1 MCTFELK
8 ISFNKISQYMV
19 ETRSEKSLKNARVNL
34 IFYFITLF
42 ISFISR
48 KVFLDLLGADFMGL
62 VGTLQ
67 SILGFLNLAELGVGT
82 AIGYVLYKPL
92 FQKNHL
98 KISEIISVFGYLYRK
113 IGQIILILGVIIAI
127 LIPFIF
133 KKSEFPVE
141 GIYFAYFSFLTSSLL
156 SYFVNYK
163 QTLLSAD
170 QKNYVI
176 TAYFQTSNIVKIL
189 LQILVTH
196 YTKNYVF
203 WISLELASGLIY
215 SIILNLKI
223 KQVYPWLSSEVK
235 AGSMLL
241 TKYPEVVK
249 YTKQLF
255 IHKIASF
262 AQFQMSNILIFS
274 FISLK
279 IVAYFGN
286 YTLII
291 SKLSLLVNKIMDG
304 TGAGVGNLIAEGDKR
319 KIKRVYWELTS
330 LRFYLGGVIV
340 FSLYHLIA
348 PFITLWLGKEYLLD
362 NTIFILLL
370 VQTYI
375 LQTRGA
381 NDMFLFGYGLFNDI
395 WAPLTETLVTLIV
408 SVIGGYFF
416 GLSGIISGSIVGL
429 LLIVGIWKPYFLFRS
444 GFNESIRL
452 YWLSIL
458 KFLVIFFLS
467 WIVSSFIISKIVFIN
482 PSSSYLSWILYAIF
496 VLFVFGITQFF
507 LMYTTEQGM
516 RDLILRIKNKLL
528 N

>member
-1 MCTFELK
+1 MEE
-8 ISFNKISQYMV
+8 S
-19 ETRSEKSLKNARVNL
+19 RSEKSLKNARVNL

-42 ISFISR
+42 LSFISR
-48 KVFLDLLGADFMGL
+48 KVFLDLLGSDFIGL

-82 AIGYVLYKPL
+82 AIGYVLYKPI
-92 FQKNHL
+92 FQNNHL

-113 IGQIILILGVIIAI
+113 IGQIILILGLIVAI
-127 LIPFIF
+127 LLPFIF
-133 KKSEFPVE
+133 KKSVFPIE
-141 GIYFAYFSFLTSSLL
+141 GIFFAYSSFLISSLL

-163 QTLLSAD
+163 QTLLGAD

-176 TAYFQTSNIVKIL
+176 TTYFQTSNIVKIL
-189 LQILVTH
+189 FQILVTY
-196 YTKNYVF
+196 YTRNYIY
-203 WISLELASGLIY
+203 WISLELATGFIY
-215 SIILNLKI
+215 SIILNIKI
-223 KQVYPWLSSEVK
+223 KQVYPWLTSEVK
-235 AGSMLL
+235 TGRMLL

-262 AQFQMSNILIFS
+262 TQFQMSNILIFS

-279 IVAYFGN
+279 IVAYYGN

-291 SKLSLLVNKIMDG
+291 SKLSLLVNKILDG
-304 TGAGVGNLIAEGDKR
+304 TGAGVGNLIAEGDKA
-319 KIKRVYWELTS
+319 KIKRVYWEVTS
-330 LRFYLGGVIV
+330 LRFYLGGLIV
-340 FSLYHLIA
+340 FSLYHLIT
-348 PFITLWLGKEYLLD
+348 PFITLWLGREYILD

-375 LQTRGA
+375 LQTRDA

-395 WAPLTETLVTLIV
+395 WAPLTETFITLIA
-408 SVIGGYFF
+408 SVVGGYFW
-416 GLSGIISGSIVGL
+416 GLSGIILGSIFGL
-429 LLIVGIWKPYFLFRS
+429 LLIVGIWKPFFLFRS
-444 GFNESIRL
+444 GFKDSLRM

-458 KFLVIFFLS
+458 KFLTILLFS

-482 PSSSYLSWILYAIF
+482 PFSSYLSWILYAF
-496 VLFVFGITQFF
+496 SVLFVFGIIQFAF
-507 LMYTTEQGM
+507 MYITEQGM
-516 RDLILRIKNKLL
+516 RDLSLRLKKKLL